1 MEHILQGAGDAF
13 SLPAIAAVFC
23 GIVLGYL
30 VGVLPGLSRPAA
42 LAIAVPIT
50 YYLSPIS
57 AIAFLVGVTKASTA
71 GGATGA
77 IMLNTPGEPSS
88 AATCFDGYPLA
99 QAGHATKALKVAL
112 YASVFGD
119 IVATLV
125 LIALAKPLAE
135 FALKMGPLEMTSVMI
150 FALTF
155 IAALSGAS
163 MIKGLIAGIFGIF
176 LSTVGLDPESATPRM
191 TFGILELFDG
201 IPLIAATVGMLAF
214 TEMLV
219 QGEVYLARLKRSGR
233 LPEPIKSH
241 GSDLSWKEIRRVTPT
256 TIRSTGI
263 GIAAGVIP
271 GLGPT
276 IGAFLS
282 YAVAKKTA
290 KPDDCF
296 GEGEIKGVA
305 ATEAADNAVLP
316 ASLIP
321 LFAIGL
327 PGSVSAAILVSAFMI
342 HGVIPGPLIFEQH
355 PRLMYGI
362 YVSMIIASLIMLLVG
377 RVGLHFFAK
386 IGNIP
391 IAVIIPVVMVLCM
404 TGAFLEKHILFSVYL
419 MVALGILGYF
429 MQRFGYSVVTFLI
442 GFVVGPLFEL
452 ALRQSII
459 VTNRDLSQILQHPI
473 AVAFLVMS
481 GIAIVVFIRPKQGK
495 LLSVSAKDDAA

>member
-1 MEHILQGAGDAF
+1 MEHFLLGAGDAF
-13 SLPAIAAVFC
+13 STSSIAAVFC
-23 GIVLGYL
+23 GIILGYL

-50 YYLSPIS
+50 YYMSPIS

-119 IVATLV
+119 IVATIV
-125 LIALAKPLAE
+125 LIALAKPLAT
-135 FALKMGPLEMTSVMI
+135 FALKMGPMEMTSVMI

-155 IAALSGAS
+155 IAALSGTS

-214 TEMLV
+214 TEMLI
-219 QGEVYLARLKRSGR
+219 QGENYLSRLKKSGSGSKK
-233 LPEPIKSH
+233 IKPSS
-241 GSDLSWKEIRRVTPT
+241 SDLSWKEIIRVTPT
-256 TIRSTGI
+256 AIRSTGI

-290 KPDDCF
+290 KPGDNY
-296 GEGEIKGVA
+296 GKGEIKGVA

-355 PRLMYGI
+355 PQLMYGI
-362 YVSMIIASLIMLLVG
+362 YVSMIIASVCMLLVG

-391 IAVIIPVVMVLCM
+391 LTVIIPVVMVLCM
-404 TGAFLEKHILFSVYL
+404 TGSYLEKHILFSVYM
-419 MVALGILGYF
+419 MVILGFLGYF

-452 ALRQSII
+452 ALRQTII
-459 VTNRDLSQILQHPI
+459 VTNNDPSQIFNHPI
-473 AVAFLVMS
+473 AIAFLLMAM
-481 GIAIVVFIRPKQGK
+481 IAVLVFIRPQKMP
-495 LLSVSAKDDAA
+495 LTNR

>member
-1 MEHILQGAGDAF
+1 MEFFIAGAMDAF
-13 SLPAIAAVFC
+13 TPSALLAVFC
-23 GIVLGYL
+23 GILLGYL

-57 AIAFLVGVTKASTA
+57 AIAFLIGVTKASAA

-88 AATCFDGYPLA
+88 AATCFDGYPMA
-99 QAGHATKALKVAL
+99 QAGQATRALKMAL

-119 IVATLV
+119 IVSTLV
-125 LIALAKPLAE
+125 LIALAKPLAA

-163 MIKGLIAGIFGIF
+163 LTRGMISGVFGIF
-176 LSTVGLDPESATPRM
+176 LATVGLDPESATPRL
-191 TFGILELFDG
+191 TFGFIELFDG
-201 IPLIAATVGMLAF
+201 IPLVAATVGMLAF

-219 QGEVYLARLKRSGR
+219 QAEAYLAARKAGE
-233 LPEPIKSH
+233 EPAIARRDD
-241 GSDLSWKEIRRVTPT
+241 SDISWSDIRRVTPT
-256 TIRSTGI
+256 TLRSTGV
-263 GIAAGVIP
+263 GIAAGIIP

-282 YAVAKKTA
+282 YAVAKRMA
-290 KPDDCF
+290 KPGDRF

-342 HGVIPGPLIFEQH
+342 HGVVPGPLIFDEYPQ
-355 PRLMYGI
+355 LIYGI
-362 YVSMIIASLIMLLVG
+362 YVSMIIASLFMLLVG

-386 IGNIP
+386 IG
-391 IAVIIPVVMVLCM
+391 AVPLSIIVPSVLVLCVFG
-404 TGAFLEKHILFSVYL
+404 TYLESRALFPACA
-419 MVALGILGYF
+419 MVALGTVGYV
-429 MQRFGYSVVTFLI
+429 MQRYGYSVVTFLI

-452 ALRQSII
+452 SLRQAII
-459 VTNRDLSQILQHPI
+459 VTDRQPAVILHHPI
-473 AVAFLVMS
+473 ALAFLAM
-481 GIAIVVFIRPKQGK
+481 AAAAFVFFVRRQK
-495 LLSVSAKDDAA
+495 SAEMAAEA

>member
-1 MEHILQGAGDAF
+1 MEHFLLGAEDAF
-13 SLPAIAAVFC
+13 SLSAIAAVIC
-23 GIVLGYL
+23 GIILGYL

-50 YYLSPIS
+50 YYMSPIS

-119 IVATLV
+119 IVATIV
-125 LIALAKPLAE
+125 LIAMAAPLAT
-135 FALKMGPLEMTSVMI
+135 FALKMGPMEMASVMI

-163 MIKGLIAGIFGIF
+163 IIKGLMTGIFGIF

-214 TEMLV
+214 TEMLI
-219 QGEVYLARLKRSGR
+219 QGENYLSRLKISGASQKK
-233 LPEPIKSH
+233 IKSS
-241 GSDLSWKEIRRVTPT
+241 GSDLSWKEILRVTPT
-256 TIRSTGI
+256 VIRSTAI
-263 GIAAGVIP
+263 GITAGIIP

-290 KPDDCF
+290 KPGDKF
-296 GEGEIKGVA
+296 GKGEIKGVA

-355 PRLMYGI
+355 PQLMYGI
-362 YVSMIIASLIMLLVG
+362 YVSMIIASLCMLLVG

-386 IGNIP
+386 IGNVPLTI
-391 IAVIIPVVMVLCM
+391 IIPVVMVLCM
-404 TGAFLEKHILFSVYL
+404 TGAFLEKHMLFSVYM
-419 MVALGILGYF
+419 MVILGVLGYF

-452 ALRQSII
+452 ALRQTII
-459 VTNRDLSQILQHPI
+459 VTNSDPWQILNHPI
-473 AVAFLVMS
+473 AIGFLLMSAIAFLV
-481 GIAIVVFIRPKQGK
+481 FIKPQKMPLTNR
-495 LLSVSAKDDAA
+495 